1 MLVNVADM
9 KTKFSSYLKR
19 SLEGESIIIC
29 NHNVAVAEIVP
40 IKKNVSSNKRRPL
53 GLAKGKVKIAK
64 DFNEPLKEFEK
75 EFYHNDLISTKK

>member
-9 KTKFSSYLKR
+9 KAKFSSYLKR

-40 IKKNVSSNKRRPL
+40 IRKNITKDKKVHFGSAR
-53 GLAKGKVKIAK
+53 GKVKMAD
-64 DFNEPLKEFEK
+64 DFNEPLKEFE
-75 EFYHNDLISTKK
+75 EAFYNNDLISKL